1 MIRIRSI
8 ETVETY
14 VVRARRFLR
23 ALGCDAGGA
32 LIETALVLPLLAV
45 MLLGVVEIGMA
56 EYQSIEVSNA
66 ARAGVQYGAQGL
78 GYVTDLTGIQRAA
91 TNDAPNVTLATPQ
104 TFTSWVC
111 TDDTSPTGTPLAC
124 ANGGPVETILKV
136 TTRATFTP
144 LIHIPG
150 ISSSITLN
158 GWAIQKVSQ

>member
-8 ETVETY
+8 ETAETY
-14 VVRARRFLR
+14 VVWVRRFLR
-23 ALGCDAGGA
+23 ALGSDAGGA
-32 LIETALVLPLLAV
+32 LIETYLVLPILAV
-45 MLLGVVEIGMA
+45 MLLGVMEIGMA

-78 GYVTDLTGIQRAA
+78 GYVTDLTGIRSAA
-91 TNDAPNVTLATPQ
+91 TNDAPNVTLGTTNAVT
-104 TFTSWVC
+104 TLIC
-111 TDDTSPTGTPLAC
+111 DDDTAPTGSPLAC
-124 ANGGPVETILKV
+124 ANGGPIETVLKV

-150 ISSSITLN
+150 ITSSITLN

>member
-8 ETVETY
+8 EAVETY

-104 TFTSWVC
+104 TFTSWV
-111 TDDTSPTGTPLAC
+111 PTGTPLAC

>member
-1 MIRIRSI
+1 M
-8 ETVETY
+8 
-14 VVRARRFLR
+14 R

-150 ISSSITLN
+150 NQLQCSLN
-158 GWAIQKVSQ
+158 SWAMQKVSQ